1 MEWIPF
7 DKIIN
12 NFWRNGSNE
21 WDTIEI
27 RTPHFNFPIQI
38 IQQLTRKP
46 ELNLEVL
53 VALRVWVGVSIYNT
67 IYPITLA
74 KNSRRFLYSV

>member
-1 MEWIPF
+1 M
-7 DKIIN
+7 
-12 NFWRNGSNE
+12 S
-21 WDTIEI
+21 EI
-27 RTPHFNFPIQI
+27 LAETGPPHFNFPIQI

-53 VALRVWVGVSIYNT
+53 VALKLGVGVSIFNT

-74 KNSRRFLYSV
+74 KNSKRFLYSV